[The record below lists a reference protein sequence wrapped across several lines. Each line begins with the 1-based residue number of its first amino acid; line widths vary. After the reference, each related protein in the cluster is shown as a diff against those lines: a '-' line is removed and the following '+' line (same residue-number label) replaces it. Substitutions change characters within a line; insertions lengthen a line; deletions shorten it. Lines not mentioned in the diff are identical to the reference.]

1 VTPKEEEMAATPV
14 TLGPEHFDKKGD
26 AVAYLKAMLRRY
38 DVGDRV
44 NAADAAVLEAAL
56 ARHPEAKE
64 KIGTGVRDFSVRSA
78 DFGSKCFWVNRTD
91 GTTVKFS
98 HKACVWNT

>member
-1 VTPKEEEMAATPV
+1 MGVRKPV
-14 TLGPEHFDKKGD
+14 SYGNLHFDTQTE
-26 AVAYLKAMLRRY
+26 ARAFLNAMLKKY

-44 NAADAAVLEAAL
+44 SPSDGAILSAAL
-56 ARHPEAKE
+56 ALHPEAAD
-64 KIGTGVRDFSVRSA
+64 KIGPGIKDFSVRSA

-98 HKACVWNT
+98 HKVCV